1 MDTSPVTVYRG
12 DSYTTTAT
20 PDTSCFLHSCVVD
33 GKEYTFK
40 KGENNITLTAIQSD
54 HTIELIYSRVDWMLV
69 LLLSILFLI
78 VILLIFLFYLKIRR
92 WHHKKKRKKE
102 LAQMRQKDIAFFETL
117 EQMDLKK
124 RKDSY
129 DSSSHLDKH

>member
-1 MDTSPVTVYRG
+1 MR
-12 DSYTTTAT
+12 TAEQGQAAA
-20 PDTSCFLHSCVVD
+20 PQEREH
-33 GKEYTFK
+33 
-40 KGENNITLTAIQSD
+40 
-54 HTIELIYSRVDWMLV
+54 RRR
-69 LLLSILFLI
+69 
-78 VILLIFLFYLKIRR
+78 YLKIRR

>member
-1 MDTSPVTVYRG
+1 
-12 DSYTTTAT
+12 
-20 PDTSCFLHSCVVD
+20 
-33 GKEYTFK
+33 
-40 KGENNITLTAIQSD
+40 
-54 HTIELIYSRVDWMLV
+54 MLV

>member
-1 MDTSPVTVYRG
+1 M
-12 DSYTTTAT
+12 
-20 PDTSCFLHSCVVD
+20 D

-40 KGENNITLTAIQSD
+40 KGEKNITLTAIQSD

-69 LLLSILFLI
+69 LLLAILLLI